1 MSKKIFI
8 GSISYETTE
17 EELAAL
23 FRTCGTVIHANIPA
37 DQATRRS
44 KGVGFVEMSTDAEAR
59 TAIAKLSGSILGGR
73 KIFASEAKPQAKR
86 PGGFVGKPDFVERRS
101 GKDRRQAR
109 GASGGGGMKRSERPT
124 SHESRRE
131 GSFERKK
138 RWAGKAGFP
147 AKKKW
152 KKRPASDSD
161 PKDTWNR
168 KPGAGGDTRKWAGGK
183 RKWSPKPGRSGGKKP
198 WRLQP
203 EGRFGKKEGSLPKKW
218 ERKPGGS
225 GGRKPWG
232 RKPDDRFIK
241 FKEKK
246 ENFRQGKWEP
256 KPEGSGEKR
265 PRAPKPTDPFQ
276 KFKRK
281 KSFAPRKYVSKPG
294 GFGPK
299 KRGGKPGGRP

>member
-1 MSKKIFI
+1 MSKNIFI

-23 FRTCGTVIHANIPA
+23 FRTCGTVIHTNIPA
-37 DQATRRS
+37 DQATGRS
-44 KGVGFVEMSTDAEAR
+44 KGIGFVEMSTDAEAR

-109 GASGGGGMKRSERPT
+109 GASSGGGMKRSERPT

-138 RWAGKAGFP
+138 RWAGKPGFS

-152 KKRPASDSD
+152 EKRPASDSD

-218 ERKPGGS
+218 ERKPGGF
-225 GGRKPWG
+225 GGRKPPG
-232 RKPDDRFIK
+232 PKPESGF
-241 FKEKK
+241 EKK
-246 ENFRQGKWEP
+246 EGFR
-256 KPEGSGEKR
+256 
-265 PRAPKPTDPFQ
+265 
-276 KFKRK
+276 
-281 KSFAPRKYVSKPG
+281 
-294 GFGPK
+294 PK
-299 KRGGKPGGRP
+299 K